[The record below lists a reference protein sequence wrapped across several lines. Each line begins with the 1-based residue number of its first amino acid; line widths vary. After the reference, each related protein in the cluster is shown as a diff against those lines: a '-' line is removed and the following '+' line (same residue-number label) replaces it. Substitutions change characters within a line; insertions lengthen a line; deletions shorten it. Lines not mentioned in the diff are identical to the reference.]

1 MKFQKRLNEA
11 DEINEKRGRERERRK
26 KDENP
31 GNDHRTGAAERNK
44 EDQRRRQGVIA
55 TFR

>member
-11 DEINEKRGRERERRK
+11 DEINEKRKRERRK

-31 GNDHRTGAAERNK
+31 GNDHRTGVAERNK